1 MSVTLLKARGI
12 GEPLKNNML
21 TGLGNRLPKEIKQE
35 EINYPASYGAVPKP
49 GMSFLASLDICAK
62 LTLERI
68 QKAPKGEFFVLA
80 GFSAGAEAMGNF
92 IAAADAE
99 ILRRILGIYL
109 VADPSMPRYAL
120 NTRKYGIRGERYL
133 PRGVKAKWSAD
144 PKDCIPL
151 CSPKPSPLRD
161 IADRSPNMGIGSRL
175 DWLGAYSRI
184 NNRAV
189 QGGFGVPDFNAAIQE
204 ALGYLVRGDHTGY
217 NVRREPNGKVYLHN
231 GADWIQSLV
240 K

>member
-1 MSVTLLKARGI
+1 MPVVLLKVRGI

-21 TGLGNRLPKEIKQE
+21 TGLTSRLPKDIRVE

-49 GMSFLASLDICAK
+49 GMSFLASLDIAAN
-62 LTLERI
+62 LILERI
-68 QKAPKGEFFVLA
+68 TKSAPGTYFILA
-80 GFSAGAEAMGNF
+80 GFSAGAEAVGNF
-92 IAAADAE
+92 VAAADNMV
-99 ILRRILGIYL
+99 LKKILGVYL

-133 PRGVKAKWSAD
+133 PRNVKAKWSAI
-144 PKDCIPL
+144 PQDCIPL

-184 NNRAV
+184 NNRAM

-217 NVRREPNGKVYLHN
+217 NVRKEPNGKVYLHN
-231 GADWIQSLV
+231 GADWVKSLV
-240 K
+240 